1 MELNLNAVDYQQVS
15 VTDKKCMHVLP
26 NLENSSG
33 PQKVVVGDKS
43 GILQSFGIKKQEVN
57 TIFKSLPGAAI
68 NRIALGG
75 VLGGTQDKI
84 FVTSNAEVR
93 AFSRKGKKFL
103 DFNTN
108 LTESVSNLCVSG
120 SDLLVS
126 GSYIYNHFHDCNDQ
140 GYYLSNDSI
149 NDMLCLPAT
158 NRGETQDFTPVL
170 ACNDKVLRVLKGCA
184 LFYEVELPGS
194 PSCMTEYI
202 PNEDL
207 STDFQVVYGT
217 MDGKIGHVLLNE
229 HQPVYKWEIPNSK
242 NLGGIS
248 CLSHYDVTG
257 DGMNDLL
264 VGREDGTVE
273 VYSYDVMDQPQL
285 RFTHSYKES
294 VTSICG
300 GVVGNVGFDEVL
312 TCTYS
317 GWISALTT
325 EHQTKTV
332 TMEMMNAKQQGST
345 SGGASGSGLMID
357 GDTEKK
363 LLSLRDEVEALELQ
377 VESERE
383 KHMQRTAKS
392 LQQKNDVVT
401 IAPEF
406 HVNDRFILT
415 PSDASYHLSIEVQT
429 TIDHVVIQSNVPVD
443 LLDLDTT
450 TALVSYTRLDEKPNK
465 NNAENFL
472 LATYR
477 CQADT
482 SRLEI
487 KIRSIEGHTGA
498 IQAYIVPRLK
508 PKTSVVRSYPI
519 KALSLHQRCHSID
532 TERPMN
538 TLRLTG
544 AFSIAEIHSWLS
556 ASLPDLAERT
566 PTTDTVTLYFVNT
579 FLDTQLEC
587 AYKKAEARF
596 RSDNISTIS
605 ILKDFMTKEATAK
618 KIALKINYD
627 VTDDSIHH
635 TLHLLHPKLD
645 KQLLLAK
652 KMQLLPALQDLATHE
667 GNTAFLAPEYQDIL
681 KNADELREQHKK
693 QPARLERLY
702 GMITDLY
709 IDKFKFKGVNVKAR
723 VPQLLR
729 TLDNYDI
736 NALLEFFQQ
745 EAY

>member
-15 VTDKKCMHVLP
+15 VTDKKCMHILP
-26 NLENSSG
+26 NMENSSG

-43 GILQSFGIKKQEVN
+43 GILQSFGIKKGEVN
-57 TIFKSLPGAAI
+57 TIFKSLPGPAI

-75 VLGGTQDKI
+75 VLGSPQDKI
-84 FVTSNAEVR
+84 FVTSQAEVR
-93 AFSRKGKKFL
+93 AYSRKGKKFL

-108 LTESVSNLCVSG
+108 LTEAVSNLCVSG

-126 GSYIYNHFHDCNDQ
+126 GAYIYNHFHDCNDQ

-149 NDMLCLPAT
+149 NDMISLPT
-158 NRGETQDFTPVL
+158 TRNEQKPFTPVL
-170 ACNDKVLRVLKGCA
+170 ACNDKVLRVLKNCT
-184 LFYEVELPGS
+184 LFYEVELPGA
-194 PSCMTEYI
+194 PSCLTEYI
-202 PNEDL
+202 PHEDI
-207 STDFQVVYGT
+207 STEYQVVYGT
-217 MDGKIGHVLLNE
+217 MDGKIGHVMLSE
-229 HQPVYKWEIPNSK
+229 KQPVYKWELPNSK

-257 DGMNDLL
+257 DGMDDLL
-264 VGREDGTVE
+264 IGREDGNVE
-273 VYSYDVMDQPQL
+273 VYSYDVMLEPQL
-285 RFTHSYKES
+285 RFSHSYKES

-325 EHQTKTV
+325 EHQTKQV
-332 TMEMMNAKQQGST
+332 TMEMMAAKQQQGNNEKGT
-345 SGGASGSGLMID
+345 SLMID
-357 GDTEKK
+357 EDTEKK
-363 LLSLRDEVEALELQ
+363 LLNLRDEVEALELQ
-377 VESERE
+377 VEQERE
-383 KHMQRTAKS
+383 KHMDRTAKS
-392 LQQKNDVVT
+392 LQQNNNVVT

-465 NNAENFL
+465 NNADNFL

-487 KIRSIEGHTGA
+487 KIRSIEGHTGS

-556 ASLPDLAERT
+556 NSLPDLAERT

-605 ILKDFMTKEATAK
+605 ILKDVMTKEATAK

-627 VTDDSIHH
+627 VTEDSIHH

-667 GNTAFLAPEYQDIL
+667 GNSSFLAPEYQDIL
-681 KNADELREQHKK
+681 KNADELKEQHKK

-736 NALLEFFQQ
+736 NSLLEFFQQ